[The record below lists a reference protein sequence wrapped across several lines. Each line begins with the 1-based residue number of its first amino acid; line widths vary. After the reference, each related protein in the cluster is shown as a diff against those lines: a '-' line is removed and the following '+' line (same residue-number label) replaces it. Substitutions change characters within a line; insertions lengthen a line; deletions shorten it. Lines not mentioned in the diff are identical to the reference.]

1 MVKKEFGPEA
11 VILSARSI
19 KKDKGIYRFLSRPGV
34 EVTAAIDS
42 NYSILDEN
50 NTYND
55 LSPDLYMGSDVE
67 PTRNNPGID
76 RLNEKKGILNKFHRE
91 LRILKNRREPEISQ
105 DSVSSTDNFLLM
117 SLRKKLL
124 SQGIEEDTIKKLMQ
138 RMAKGLKGLAIG
150 NEGIGS
156 SLAQAL
162 DAVGVKANPIGKKG
176 ERRKIV
182 TLIGTTG
189 VGKTTTVAK
198 IAAFH
203 LFEMEERVA
212 MISLDDNR
220 IGAVEQLKAYAR
232 IMGIQLEFASNH
244 KELKKA
250 VRGLMRNDLILI
262 DTPGMSQKNDNEL
275 NKLKSLLG
283 KIAPMEAHLLL
294 SATSKYEDV
303 QDVVD
308 RFSLISF
315 DRMIFTKIDESSTF
329 GSLLNAA
336 IRTMTPISYL
346 TNGQQ
351 VPEDLEPVSLRKIA
365 DMLLEGWTWGRD
377 NRDLFSQESRGEY
390 KQAVG
395 SLGFKDYYIYNGR
408 SDILHYPG

>member
-42 NYSILDEN
+42 SYSILDEN

-55 LSPDLYMGSDVE
+55 LSPDHYMGSDVA
-67 PTRNNPGID
+67 PKRNNPNVN
-76 RLNEKKGILNKFHRE
+76 RLHEKKGIFNRFHRE
-91 LRILKNRREPEISQ
+91 LKILKNRREPEIPQ
-105 DSVSSTDNFLLM
+105 DSVGSTDNFLLM

-124 SQGIEEDTIKKLMQ
+124 SQGIEKDTIKKLMK
-138 RMAKGLKGLAIG
+138 RIAKDLKGLSIG
-150 NEGIGS
+150 DEEIGS

-162 DAVGVKANPIGKKG
+162 EEIGVKASPIGKKG

-232 IMGIQLEFASNH
+232 IMGVQLEFASNH
-244 KELKKA
+244 KELKKT
-250 VRGLMRNDLILI
+250 VRSLMRNDLILI
-262 DTPGMSQKNDNEL
+262 DTPGMSQKNDNEI

-283 KIAPMEAHLLL
+283 KIAPVEAHLLL

-308 RFSLISF
+308 RFSVIPF
-315 DRMIFTKIDESSTF
+315 DKMIFTKIDESSTF
-329 GSLLNAA
+329 GSLINAA

-351 VPEDLEPVSLRKIA
+351 VPEDIEPVSLRKIA
-365 DMLLEGWTWGRD
+365 DILLEGWTWKTD
-377 NRDLFSQESRGEY
+377 NRNLLSQESRGEY
-390 KQAVG
+390 KHAVG
-395 SLGFKDYYIYNGR
+395 GLGFKDYYIYNGR
-408 SDILHYPG
+408 SDMLHYPG